1 MLILRTSEKKQA
13 YKSYKAVNL
22 IIKVKGYLTYRDVI
36 GERAIE
42 LGDDAPVLLLDFLRE
57 LAVELGGEP
66 GRALFDEESG
76 TVGPS
81 VAVMHNGR
89 HYNHLPDRLNTVLQ
103 DQDEIA
109 IFPPAAGG

>member
-1 MLILRTSEKKQA
+1 
-13 YKSYKAVNL
+13 
-22 IIKVKGYLTYRDVI
+22 VI
-36 GERAIE
+36 GEREIE
-42 LGDDAPVLLLDFLRE
+42 MRDDVSVSLLDFVQE

-66 GRALFDEESG
+66 GRALFDKESG
-76 TVGPS
+76 TVGQF

-89 HYNHLPDRLNTVLQ
+89 HYNHLPDRLDTVLQ